1 MDVRH
6 PMGCYIHFLSK
17 NFFMIR
23 SVKAK
28 EQSKL
33 KITRNDRH
41 YFYLVK
47 AVALRSSVTNVF
59 MKVLLS
65 EFLCSR
71 VAGPL
76 LIC

>member
-41 YFYLVK
+41 FYLVK
-47 AVALRSSVTNVF
+47 AVALRSSVTNGF

-65 EFLCSR
+65 GFLCST

-76 LIC
+76 LIY

>member
-17 NFFMIR
+17 IFFMIR

-41 YFYLVK
+41 YLPCK
-47 AVALRSSVTNVF
+47 SSRPEVF
-59 MKVLLS
+59 CNKCVYESLS
-65 EFLCSR
+65 VGFS
-71 VAGPL
+71 V
-76 LIC
+76 